1 MSVAIDLSGKRLLVV
16 GGSAGIGRSTAL
28 AAAQAGAAIAVVG
41 RSEEK
46 LVEVVSTAGSGTGI
60 AADVR
65 DPDRCSGLVA
75 EAVEAMGGLDA
86 VVISSAMSP
95 LAPLDRASAQ
105 TWHDVMTTNAIAP
118 ALIAQAALEH
128 LSDDGVI
135 VFLSSITVGSGH
147 HGLGSYAASKAALDR
162 TVRAWR
168 AERPDRRFVCMAV
181 GDTVGTDFARD
192 FDAEQA
198 GELFPKWLAASV
210 IYQNHMQVDDLGRT
224 IAEFVAVLL
233 AHPALTV
240 PELTIV
246 PPGPMMTLDGAGLA
260 QLFENAVGSDSSSPA
275 DRD

>member
-1 MSVAIDLSGKRLLVV
+1 VSVSIDLSGRRLLVV

-28 AAAQAGAAIAVVG
+28 AAAHAGAAIAVVG

-46 LVEVVSTAGSGTGI
+46 LAEVVATAGCGTGI

-65 DPDRCSGLVA
+65 DPELCASLVTA
-75 EAVEAMGGLDA
+75 AVDAMGGLDA

-95 LAPLDRASAQ
+95 LAPLDEVSAA

-118 ALIAQAALEH
+118 ALIAQAAVDH
-128 LSDDGVI
+128 VPGDGVI
-135 VFLSSITVGSGH
+135 IFLSSITVGSGH
-147 HGLGSYAASKAALDR
+147 HGLASYAASKAALDR

-168 AERPDRRFVCMAV
+168 TERPDRRFVCMAV

-192 FDAEQA
+192 FDIEKA

-210 IYQNHMQVDDLGRT
+210 IYQNHMAVEDLGRT
-224 IAEFVAVLL
+224 IAEFVALLL
-233 AHPALTV
+233 AHPALTI

-246 PPGPMMTLDGAGLA
+246 PPGPMMTADGIGGMLEELPSAL
-260 QLFENAVGSDSSSPA
+260 SD
-275 DRD
+275 